1 MAIFKEFSGDDI
13 KTSKSFLNQLVDVV
27 NTDISSSSTRRMF
40 QVFVTGGLGP
50 GVTSSIFQTV
60 YDQDFSLQTA
70 NPIFDMTIGLQ
81 SGSSVVQNL
90 SPTIDSNGKY
100 LFPQTSLMMREKM
113 DVYRLFAQE
122 LLGDANSI
130 FEATSGN
137 NTYEIKEAMFIA
149 FKRLFSRDQIKR
161 ETFAI
166 RLNPSASAT
175 TGGTNIDA
183 IGSSTVL
190 ILTDINSSVNKEF
203 SFGGQVSTIV
213 DSSNTSSP
221 IGLLYLDKGVLVLD
235 MSRSFDQAVEITGSI
250 SAVTSTGDTTFSGSI
265 SKLMA
270 SASMDDFINHV
281 ASTRF
286 SGSDQTAIAFQNVT
300 NINSTLYFARL
311 AADEFNYSSN
321 PTYTDAEN
329 RIVVIDQGQE
339 EVQRS
344 FTFVTS
350 IGLYDAYDNLL
361 GVGKLSRP
369 VLKDNEKDLT
379 IKLRIDYS
387 KKRRRMHTYKS
398 NA

>member
-1 MAIFKEFSGDDI
+1 MSIFKEFSQDDI
-13 KTSKSFLNQLVDVV
+13 KTNKSFLNQLVDVI
-27 NTDISSSSTRRMF
+27 NTDISSSTTRRQF

-70 NPIFDMTIGLQ
+70 NPIFDMTMGLQ
-81 SGSSVVQNL
+81 SGSVLVQDL

-100 LFPQTSLMMREKM
+100 LFPQSSLMMREKL

-122 LLGDANSI
+122 LLGDANST
-130 FEATSGN
+130 FQSTVGSS
-137 NTYEIKEAMFIA
+137 TFEIKEAMFIA

-161 ETFAI
+161 ETFAM

-175 TGGTNIDA
+175 TGGTNINA
-183 IGSSTVL
+183 VGSSTVK
-190 ILTDINSSVNKEF
+190 IYTDVNSSVNKEF
-203 SFGGQVSTIV
+203 SFGGQVSTLV
-213 DSSNTSSP
+213 DSADTSSP
-221 IGLLYLDKGVLVLD
+221 VGLLYLDKGVLVLD
-235 MSRSFDQAVEITGSI
+235 LSRSFDQSVEITGSI
-250 SAVTSTGDTTFSGSI
+250 SAVSSTGTTTFSGSFGR
-265 SKLMA
+265 LMT

-286 SGSDQTAIAFQNVT
+286 SGSDQTAVAFQNVT

-321 PTYTDAEN
+321 PTYTDAQN
-329 RIVVIDQGQE
+329 RIVVIDEGQE

-350 IGLYDAYDNLL
+350 IGLYDAYNNLL

-369 VLKDNEKDLT
+369 VLKDSEKDLN
-379 IKLRIDYS
+379 IKLRIDY
-387 KKRRRMHTYKS
+387 
-398 NA
+398 

>member
-1 MAIFKEFSGDDI
+1 MATFKEFSQDDI
-13 KTSKSFLNQLVDVV
+13 KTSKSFLNQLVDII
-27 NTDISSSSTRRMF
+27 NTDISSSTTRRKF
-40 QVFVTGGLGP
+40 QVFVTGGIGP

-60 YDQDFSLQTA
+60 YDQDFTLQTA
-70 NPIFDMTIGLQ
+70 NPIFDMTIGTHVD
-81 SGSSVVQNL
+81 SDVVQDLN
-90 SPTIDSNGKY
+90 PTIDTNGKF

-113 DVYRLFAQE
+113 DVYRLFAQD
-122 LLGDANSI
+122 LLGDANST
-130 FEATSGN
+130 FTAKVGNETS
-137 NTYEIKEAMFIA
+137 EIKEAMFVA

-166 RLNPSASAT
+166 RLHPFVNDDIGT
-175 TGGTNIDA
+175 GTNIDLPA
-183 IGSSTVL
+183 TATTR

-213 DSSNTSSP
+213 DSANTSLP
-221 IGLLYLDKGVLVLD
+221 LGLLYLDKGVLVLD
-235 MSRSFDQAVEITGSI
+235 LSRSFDQTIDISGSI
-250 SAVTSTGDTTFSGSI
+250 DAVSSTGITEFSGS
-265 SKLMA
+265 LMQLMS
-270 SASMDDFINHV
+270 SASMDDFLDHV
-281 ASTRF
+281 GSTRF
-286 SGSDQTAIAFQNVT
+286 VGNDVTSIAFQNVT

-321 PTYTDAEN
+321 PTYTDADN

-369 VLKDNEKDLT
+369 VLKDGEKDLN
-379 IKLRIDYS
+379 IRLRVDY
-387 KKRRRMHTYKS
+387 
-398 NA
+398 

>member
-1 MAIFKEFSGDDI
+1 
-13 KTSKSFLNQLVDVV
+13 
-27 NTDISSSSTRRMF
+27 MF

-379 IKLRIDYS
+379 IKLRIDY
-387 KKRRRMHTYKS
+387 
-398 NA
+398 